1 MQMTLKYNKTTL
13 KKLEA
18 ILTDSEYTV
27 RYERG
32 QFKSGYCL
40 LRNKK
45 IVIIN
50 RFFDIK
56 GRVSSLLEVMQ
67 DVELI
72 EEKISEQGKQLL
84 QTLEKSYSEELH

>member
-1 MQMTLKYNKTTL
+1 MTLKYNKTTL

-84 QTLEKSYSEELH
+84 RTLEKSYSEELH

>member
-1 MQMTLKYNKTTL
+1 MTLKYNKTTL
-13 KKLEA
+13 KKLES
-18 ILTDSEYTV
+18 ILTDSDYIV

-56 GRVSSLLEVMQ
+56 GRVSSLIEVMQ
-67 DVELI
+67 DVELN
-72 EEKISEQGKQLL
+72 EEKISDQGKQLL
-84 QTLEKSYSEELH
+84 GTLEKSYAEELL

>member
-84 QTLEKSYSEELH
+84 RTLEKSYSEELH